1 MIRGRRTKGE
11 SLPFAY
17 RKALAIALRM
27 IGSYS
32 PLLIE
37 YLWKHIL
44 LTRKRKTKC
53 ESFPFI
59 YRIVLAIALR
69 KISGYSL
76 SFIDEL

>member
-37 YLWKHIL
+37 YL
-44 LTRKRKTKC
+44 
-53 ESFPFI
+53 
-59 YRIVLAIALR
+59 
-69 KISGYSL
+69 
-76 SFIDEL
+76 